1 MNSIRTL
8 SKQRKLTFASTK
20 ATENSVCFADVIARI
35 SLVQGEN
42 DLLHV
47 KLAKANFK
55 FIKVLLFMQFS
66 TILSERIRQ
75 KVTCSHQSFTSVPTL
90 ICLHIEGFIFEK

>member
-8 SKQRKLTFASTK
+8 SKQRKFTFASTK
-20 ATENSVCFADVIARI
+20 ATENSVCFEDVIARI

-42 DLLHV
+42 DLLYV

-75 KVTCSHQSFTSVPTL
+75 KVTCSHQPFASVHTL

>member
-20 ATENSVCFADVIARI
+20 ATENSVCFAVIARI

-75 KVTCSHQSFTSVPTL
+75 KVTCSHQSFTSVRTL
-90 ICLHIEGFIFEK
+90 ICLHTEGFIFEK